1 MRLITATLAVALIA
15 LLPCQAQA
23 YGENCF
29 KPQEIHQALIQ
40 EGFMLY
46 MSAYS
51 DNGTVFGI
59 YMRSDDS
66 FIMLGESPTIA
77 CVLSQGV
84 GLYVPKERNI

>member
-1 MRLITATLAVALIA
+1 
-15 LLPCQAQA
+15 
-23 YGENCF
+23 
-29 KPQEIHQALIQ
+29 
-40 EGFMLY
+40 MLY